1 MTAMDRTAY
10 PRPGERLTREELDA
24 RYSLNETDHAFIRAA
39 ARGDAGRLTLAILLK
54 ARQDLGCFPAPVDL
68 HGDTVKHLASQLAL
82 AAAPQLLDES
92 RRKTTLH
99 HYRAAVRIYLNASPY
114 TEAGEQLVTAT
125 VLEAATT
132 MSDPADL
139 INRAIEALGKAATDL
154 PAFSTLERLA
164 NHLRAQVHTRMY
176 ETRSRPD

>member
-1 MTAMDRTAY
+1 MDIPWRRIWNKFSDD
-10 PRPGERLTREELDA
+10 P
-24 RYSLNETDHAFIRAA
+24 
-39 ARGDAGRLTLAILLK
+39 LK
-54 ARQDLGCFPAPVDL
+54 ARQDLGCFPAPVDM
-68 HGDTVKHLASQLAL
+68 HGDTVAHLASQLAL

-154 PAFSTLERLA
+154 PAFSAPRS
-164 NHLRAQVHTRMY
+164 TRECM
-176 ETRSRPD
+176 TRSRPD